1 MLSEEQKRMALKK
14 NIEYI
19 RENTRRFRDDGGE
32 EVTLTWY
39 ADENS
44 FHRMR
49 TSEEGDDYEYRQLI
63 VKEAAKII
71 ISFGLS
77 LKVQI
82 LDADNYFKW
91 LGDRENTLKL
101 QEEYSGGTL
110 LSGDEAK
117 ALLGIK

>member
-1 MLSEEQKRMALKK
+1 MLSEEQKRIALKK

-39 ADENS
+39 ADEDS

-49 TSEEGDDYEYRQLI
+49 TSQEGDDYEYRQLI

-71 ISFGLS
+71 LSFGLS

-91 LGDRENTLKL
+91 LGDRENTLKS
-101 QEEYSGGTL
+101 QEEYSDGTL

>member
-1 MLSEEQKRMALKK
+1 MLSEEQKRIALKK

-39 ADENS
+39 ADEDS

-49 TSEEGDDYEYRQLI
+49 TSQEGDDYEYRQLI

-71 ISFGLS
+71 LSFGLS
-77 LKVQI
+77 LNVQI

-91 LGDRENTLKL
+91 LGDRENTLKS

-117 ALLGIK
+117 TLLGIK